1 MMHIND
7 LTDKKW
13 SWFFSMRLTF
23 MYEEFEDIKEQ
34 TEYSEDRQVRGEQQR
49 EERHKYY
56 SQPTLKIKARV
67 TWSPQKTCKRH
78 RISVFENKCDGLIV
92 KLLPST
98 ALWNSQYLVKVH
110 R

>member
-1 MMHIND
+1 
-7 LTDKKW
+7 
-13 SWFFSMRLTF
+13 

-67 TWSPQKTCKRH
+67 T
-78 RISVFENKCDGLIV
+78 
-92 KLLPST
+92 
-98 ALWNSQYLVKVH
+98 
-110 R
+110 